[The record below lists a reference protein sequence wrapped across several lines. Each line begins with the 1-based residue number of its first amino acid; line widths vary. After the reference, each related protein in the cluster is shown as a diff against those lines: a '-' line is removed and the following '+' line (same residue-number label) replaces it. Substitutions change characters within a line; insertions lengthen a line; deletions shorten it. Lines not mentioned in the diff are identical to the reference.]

1 MSNAFR
7 RASFRSTIGGTMR
20 LIWSVLIGGA
30 VLVLVCEDPLD
41 ESESESLLLD
51 IFIIIKVQLVV
62 TERLIIYDDLI
73 VKSVK
78 AIVHLSL

>member
-1 MSNAFR
+1 
-7 RASFRSTIGGTMR
+7 MR

-62 TERLIIYDDLI
+62 TERLIDL
-73 VKSVK
+73 
-78 AIVHLSL
+78 